1 MQKRSGLLVV
11 ISAPSGGGKT
21 TVIRSLL
28 KKDDPRFVYSVS
40 ATTRPRRQNEI
51 DGLDYVFLS
60 QETFRRMVDE
70 GAFIEWAYVHKN
82 IYGTLRTTV
91 ESLLDDGKIVLLD
104 LDVQGGLEIK
114 KQYGDEALLI
124 FIKPPSLAELER
136 RLRTRNTEHEQA
148 INTRLSAVPDELAK
162 SQAYDHIVVNF
173 NLEATVEAV
182 DKIIKQTYESK
193 HR

>member
-28 KKDDPRFVYSVS
+28 KRGDPHFAYSVS
-40 ATTRPRRQNEI
+40 ATTRPRRQNEV
-51 DGLDYVFLS
+51 DGRDYIFL
-60 QETFRRMVDE
+60 QEEAFRRKIDE
-70 GAFIEWAYVHKN
+70 GAFIEWAHVHN
-82 IYGTLRTTV
+82 HLYGTLCSTV
-91 ESLLDDGKIVLLD
+91 ETLLDDGKIVLLD

-114 KQYGDEALLI
+114 KKYGDEALLI
-124 FIKPPSLAELER
+124 FIKPPSLEELER

-148 INTRLSAVPDELAK
+148 INTRLSAVPEELAK

-173 NLEATVEAV
+173 NLDETVEAV
-182 DKIIKQTYESK
+182 NKIVKQTYELK
-193 HR
+193 HH